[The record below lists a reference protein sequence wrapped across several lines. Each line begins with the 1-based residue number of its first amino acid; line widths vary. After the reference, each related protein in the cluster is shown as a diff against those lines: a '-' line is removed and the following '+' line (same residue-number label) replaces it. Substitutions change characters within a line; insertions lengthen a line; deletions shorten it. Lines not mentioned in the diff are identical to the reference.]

1 MVPVPLDPDSGPDES
16 PRARTSPHP
25 LADGV
30 PPQRTG
36 GDHPPPEGPAP
47 GGLVPAQA
55 LAQGGTFV
63 RKGALAWGDAPGA
76 RTAGPDASSQVLADE
91 VLEKALAALAGD
103 DGDTWDLLD
112 ELARARVWIPL
123 PDRPEPV
130 TDGSAVDL
138 PVVTYLSAD
147 FIPCF
152 TSAAR
157 LAWYCGKLS
166 ERAADARRIPHI
178 VVPAAALARRLP
190 PGLGLALNPGAEA
203 SAPIYPDGVA
213 YLAGDRA
220 VAAPGGPAAGG
231 VRVGHPPAEPDV
243 LLAEVVRGL
252 RRLPVVVAASRAWLS
267 VPGTGEGLVLSVTL
281 EDPASTA
288 AHAAVLG
295 AIEGAVASV
304 PRQPGYPIDVRFPG
318 ESAPDVID
326 TWIEG
331 NTRPFYARE
340 RVLAGLADVG
350 GARRVVLEAG
360 AALGRARVELLEKP
374 VGAGHRRGVD
384 AARLPLVDDVLH
396 RGLELRDGPD
406 RELAQQRAG
415 LGVVLGRVQP
425 VDDERARGHRLDDGA
440 DPAVGALGELPF
452 PHRRVDPVLEG
463 APREGRVRDEPG
475 LSERPGVLRRARTR

>member
-157 LAWYCGKLS
+157 LAWYCGKRS

-203 SAPIYPDGVA
+203 SVPIYPQAVA
-213 YLAGDRA
+213 YLAGEPAERA
-220 VAAPGGPAAGG
+220 SRGPAAGPDDD
-231 VRVGHPPAEPDV
+231 VRVGDPPAEPAALLRETARV
-243 LLAEVVRGL
+243 LA
-252 RRLPVVVAASRAWLS
+252 RLPGVRAASRAWLS
-267 VPGTGEGLVLSVTL
+267 VPRAGEGLVLSVTL
-281 EDPASTA
+281 DDPGSSDARDAVVRAIEHATA
-288 AHAAVLG
+288 AL
-295 AIEGAVASV
+295 
-304 PRQPGYPIDVRFPG
+304 PGPPPYPVDVTFPG
-318 ESAPDVID
+318 EDAPDIID
-326 TWIEG
+326 EWVSA
-331 NTRPFYARE
+331 NTAPFYT
-340 RVLAGLADVG
+340 
-350 GARRVVLEAG
+350 
-360 AALGRARVELLEKP
+360 
-374 VGAGHRRGVD
+374 
-384 AARLPLVDDVLH
+384 
-396 RGLELRDGPD
+396 RDG
-406 RELAQQRAG
+406 A
-415 LGVVLGRVQP
+415 
-425 VDDERARGHRLDDGA
+425 
-440 DPAVGALGELPF
+440 
-452 PHRRVDPVLEG
+452 
-463 APREGRVRDEPG
+463 
-475 LSERPGVLRRARTR
+475 